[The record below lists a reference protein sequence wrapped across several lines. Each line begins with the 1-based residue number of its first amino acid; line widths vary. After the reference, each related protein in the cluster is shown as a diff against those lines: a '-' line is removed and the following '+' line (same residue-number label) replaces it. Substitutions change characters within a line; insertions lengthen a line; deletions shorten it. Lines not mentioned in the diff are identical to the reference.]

1 MSVNCDVFGV
11 FIFCCC
17 FEFFFCFV
25 FNLYSVQL
33 SLVHLESN
41 DKHSNYPAVMTS
53 KKNICNKMCILH
65 TYIHIHM
72 NECNA
77 KLV

>member
-1 MSVNCDVFGV
+1 MFLVFLFFVVV
-11 FIFCCC
+11 FF
-17 FEFFFCFV
+17 

-65 TYIHIHM
+65 TNIHTY
-72 NECNA
+72 E
-77 KLV
+77 

>member
-1 MSVNCDVFGV
+1 MFLVFLFFV
-11 FIFCCC
+11 VVLR
-17 FEFFFCFV
+17 FFFVFF

-65 TYIHIHM
+65 TYIHTY
-72 NECNA
+72 E
-77 KLV
+77 

>member
-1 MSVNCDVFGV
+1 MFLVFLFFV
-11 FIFCCC
+11 VVLS
-17 FEFFFCFV
+17 FFFFF

-41 DKHSNYPAVMTS
+41 DKHSNYPAVMTI

-65 TYIHIHM
+65 TYIHTY
-72 NECNA
+72 E
-77 KLV
+77 